1 MTGTSKRSLDLAAI
15 KGYAPIVT
23 LMRALCQQQ
32 PGKPLRRIGNA
43 DFVQNVKSGPGDLCA
58 LGITQRSI
66 AAALEIRMRIAYD
79 RLCWRLAAS
88 IAVFCVQSSFQTVSR
103 AIRKILSASL
113 TSDLSIIS
121 GGMKLIRSGGI
132 DRK

>member
-1 MTGTSKRSLDLAAI
+1 MTGTSKRGLNLAVI

-23 LMRALCQQQ
+23 LMRTFCQQQ
-32 PGKPLRRIGNA
+32 PGKPFRRIGNA
-43 DFVQNVKSGPGDLCA
+43 DFLQNVKSGPCDLCA
-58 LGITQRSI
+58 LGITQRPI
-66 AAALEIRMRIAYD
+66 AAALETRMRIAYD
-79 RLCWRLAAS
+79 RLCWRLATSVA
-88 IAVFCVQSSFQTVSR
+88 AFYVQSSFQTVSR